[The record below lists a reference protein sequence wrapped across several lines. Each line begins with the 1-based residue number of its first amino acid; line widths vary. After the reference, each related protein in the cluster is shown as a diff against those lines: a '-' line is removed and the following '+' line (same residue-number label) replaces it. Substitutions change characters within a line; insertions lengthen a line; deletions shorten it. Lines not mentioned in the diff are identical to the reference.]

1 MPGCNTAEGSRKE
14 GSDIGQ
20 RRPKA
25 FIDIGG
31 DRECGAVVRML
42 SAVIDALEPCLV
54 VVKSRNLFAALA
66 PLLPSCAQGP
76 QPPAIPPGDSG
87 MLAALRDAVAPSS
100 DAVAPSSDAVAPSSD
115 AAVASCE
122 TARLRKLARRSERR
136 AAAQS
141 CAEARRGVA
150 AGSEEGRGGR
160 DDGAGKCGAEAP
172 VEAGPRGAGEG

>member
-100 DAVAPSSDAVAPSSD
+100 DAVAPSSDA
-115 AAVASCE
+115 AVASCE

>member
-100 DAVAPSSDAVAPSSD
+100 DA
-115 AAVASCE
+115 AVASCE